1 MFLARTLAQQGRK
14 LDRLEKG
21 GSLPQEDRK
30 SAFIPIGANI
40 PEQLNQRS
48 GPGIAGRDRL
58 PVSIVIPT
66 YLRPETLLKC
76 VESILAGSRRPEEI
90 VIVRRA
96 GDRGTEEA
104 IATIEAAAHAGVR
117 IRSASVATPG
127 HIPPVKTGLQAAS
140 SELVATLDDDVTV
153 TPGWLSSIVSHF
165 SDPTIGVVG
174 GRVLVPGTSPQKL
187 KGRPGCVSWY
197 GKAWGNIGSLEV
209 TSTIEVDSVM
219 ECNWIWRRELLASLE
234 FDPVLNF
241 DDAAM
246 YGLDLCLQ
254 AKKQGFRVLYDPE
267 ALVYHHVAPRAPELD
282 RQKRGPRS
290 FSYCRNYTYIM
301 LKRLP
306 IWRRSAFLAWWF
318 LIGERGGWGLGSLLA
333 DMLRAGWRKERHVG
347 QAWRGKMEG
356 IRLRLR
362 RMDG

>member
-1 MFLARTLAQQGRK
+1 MSGPTSSGIVNTSER
-14 LDRLEKG
+14 LDR
-21 GSLPQEDRK
+21 
-30 SAFIPIGANI
+30 
-40 PEQLNQRS
+40 RS
-48 GPGIAGRDRL
+48 EPGIAGHDRL
-58 PVSIVIPT
+58 QVSIIIPT

-90 VIVRRA
+90 VIVGRA
-96 GDRGTEEA
+96 GDTGTEEA
-104 IATIEAAAHAGVR
+104 VAAIETAAETGVR
-117 IRSASVATPG
+117 IRSAWVATRG
-127 HIPPVKTGLQAAS
+127 HIPPVETGLQAATG
-140 SELVATLDDDVTV
+140 ELVATLDDDVTV
-153 TPGWLSSIVSHF
+153 TPEWLSSIVSHF

-174 GRVLVPGTSPQKL
+174 GRVLVPGESPQKL
-187 KGRPGCVSWY
+187 KGRPGCISWY
-197 GKAWGNIGSLEV
+197 GKTWGNIGSLDV
-209 TSTIEVDSVM
+209 TSAIEVDTVM
-219 ECNWIWRRELLASLE
+219 ECNWIWRRQLLASLE
-234 FDPVLNF
+234 FDPILNF

-254 AKKQGFRVLYDPE
+254 AKKRGFRVFYDPR

-290 FSYCRNYTYIM
+290 FSYCRNSTYIM

-306 IWRRSAFLAWWF
+306 VWRRSAFLVWWF

-333 DMLRAGWRKERHVG
+333 DTLRAGWRKERHVG

-362 RMDG
+362 